1 MVIFEKA
8 GCLAN
13 CDLYNRNLNQNFMAQ
28 IEKLIPFIIYF
39 ETGVSEAGISSL
51 HSLYEKA
58 RSRGLANDP
67 DDRGGLTMVG
77 VTLSTYKDYCRKKA
91 FGMPDANKLRNLSYD
106 QWRDI
111 LKMMFW
117 DRWQA
122 DKIESQAVAHM
133 LVDWV
138 WTSGSYGITIP
149 QKALGEKADGI
160 VGAKTLRAINSRDPA
175 ALFHQLKQER
185 IAFTERICQ
194 SRPQNLKF
202 RTGWLRRIN
211 AILI

>member
-1 MVIFEKA
+1 
-8 GCLAN
+8 
-13 CDLYNRNLNQNFMAQ
+13 MAQ

-39 ETGVSEAGISSL
+39 ETGVSDAGVSSL
-51 HSLYEKA
+51 RSLYEKA

-77 VTLSTYKDYCRKKA
+77 VTSATYKEYCRKKA
-91 FGMPDANKLRNLSYD
+91 LGTPDANKLRNLSYD
-106 QWRDI
+106 EWRDI

-122 DKIESQAVAHM
+122 DKIESQSVAHM

-149 QKALGEKADGI
+149 QKALGVKADGI
-160 VGAKTLRAINSRDPA
+160 VGTKTLSAVNSSDA
-175 ALFHQLKQER
+175 TTLFSKIKQER
-185 IAFTERICQ
+185 IAYIERICQ
-194 SRPQNLKF
+194 SRPQNRKF
-202 RTGWLRRIN
+202 RAGWLRRIN
-211 AILI
+211 AIIIYSTFASVS